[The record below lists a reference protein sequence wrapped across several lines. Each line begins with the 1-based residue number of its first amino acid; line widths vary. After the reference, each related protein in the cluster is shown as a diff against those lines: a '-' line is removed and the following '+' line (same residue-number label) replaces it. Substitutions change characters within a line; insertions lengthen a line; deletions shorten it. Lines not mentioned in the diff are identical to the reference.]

1 MKHMNL
7 EEYIIAYEKAAKEEK
22 QWRYRQIAIWL
33 KELRELRGFTDFM
46 INRCSELEKR
56 LQELENEKAESA

>member
-7 EEYIIAYEKAAKEEK
+7 EEYIIAYEKAAKEEHN
-22 QWRYRQIAIWL
+22 WRYRQIAIWL

-46 INRCSELEKR
+46 ISRCSELEKR